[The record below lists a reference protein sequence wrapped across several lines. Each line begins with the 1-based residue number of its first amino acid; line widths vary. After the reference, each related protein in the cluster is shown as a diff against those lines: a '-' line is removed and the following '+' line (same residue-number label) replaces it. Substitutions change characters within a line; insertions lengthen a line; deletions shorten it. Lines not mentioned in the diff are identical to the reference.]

1 MNRLELI
8 GLVGSILIVFSMIF
22 KTTNFKG
29 TILMRII
36 NSVGSIFFIIYGFL
50 LPAYSSALTNS
61 ILLVLNII
69 YLIIEIKSHNK
80 EKIKSL

>member
-1 MNRLELI
+1 MNKLELI